1 MDKTSWI
8 PGILLFTF
16 IAGISGFHGFLLH
29 SFASLILLCVL
40 LITAYPFSRFLF
52 GRTINAVIFTF
63 PIGYVI
69 HAVFLSFAGFFF
81 GINVTTFLGYLV
93 CSLLISILLFPRMS
107 ASEVPSDG
115 WTGAEILILW
125 CWLLLAVLL
134 VALPF
139 LKVGWPTSEGFA
151 YRAYFNTDFFRHMAV
166 SANLSHHGIPPD
178 NPYFSGEVLH
188 YYWFFHII
196 PAFWLDLVPSYS
208 LDYLMVQFHLVIGC
222 MFVASLYA
230 AVRHFTTHLRT
241 RILLLPIFLF
251 GGSYEGIYV
260 LYMLKQKGMAWHSFT
275 DWNIDAILRW
285 FWSAPQVDTLYRA
298 LLYTPQHLIGLAI
311 FLVVLLCWSAAN
323 SFLKRLF
330 LFALLFAIAGF
341 TVIIAAAL
349 ILGFGI
355 LLLLEAIRDRRKKL
369 ITLVVC
375 GVSGLVFLAVYVF
388 VFKMF
393 GTQGGELK
401 FGVNHQVLKHL
412 PGYLLLN
419 WGAILILGLAGLVR
433 WSPKLPLRVLS
444 FYLLLCASFVLL
456 LNVDVPGLSEITLK
470 MGFLSYVVL
479 LLLASGFLD
488 RIARLR
494 PVHLVL
500 ILLLILPG
508 FVTWT
513 MDFYNNQ
520 DITNKKFTSDINPDD
535 EGLYEWMSKNLEGTA
550 TVQNYSL
557 AGEGFLSDYVT
568 EIPALGQRAVFLGDK
583 IHSRLYQ
590 ITQKEIDRRERI
602 VWKLFHLTSSGQ
614 ISITSQRAGIE
625 YLILLSKDT
634 SRTFEAHLGEPYF
647 TLSKRVGNSRIY
659 RVNPREVGI
668 AEMEVHVLLQNAAG
682 DFLLQVRPVRNFYE
696 PELRTGLETSRWM
709 SNDALLVFDAKQPL
723 RGVLSFIAYAYQ
735 ADRKMVL
742 SLNGKPGVEKAIIP
756 RGTKVSIPVEL
767 KPGENQL
774 IIHGAEEPS
783 VSADG
788 KRLLTFRIWNL
799 QFKPDDSK
807 RPTKQ

>member
-8 PGILLFTF
+8 PGILLFTL
-16 IAGISGFHGFLLH
+16 IAGISGFHGFLVQ
-29 SFASLILLCVL
+29 SFASLLLLSVL
-40 LITAYPFSRFLF
+40 LITAYPLSRFFF
-52 GRTINAVIFTF
+52 GRTVHALIFTF
-63 PIGYVI
+63 PIGYLI
-69 HAVFLSFAGFFF
+69 HAVLLSFAGFIF
-81 GINVTTFLGYLV
+81 GINVTTLLGYLI
-93 CSLLISILLFPRMS
+93 CSLLISILLVRRMG
-107 ASEVPSDG
+107 ASEEPSDR
-115 WTGAEILILW
+115 WTRGEILILW
-125 CWLLLAVLL
+125 CWLLLVLLL
-134 VALPF
+134 VAVPF
-139 LKVGWPTSEGFA
+139 IKVGWNTPDGLA

-196 PAFWLDLVPSYS
+196 PAYWLGLFPSYS

-222 MFVASLYA
+222 MFVAALYA
-230 AVRHFTTHLRT
+230 AVRHYTTRLRT

-260 LYMLKQKGMAWHSFT
+260 LYMLKQKGMGWSSFT

-298 LLYTPQHLIGLAI
+298 LLYAPQHLIGLAI
-311 FLVVLLCWSAAN
+311 FLVVLLCWPAAN
-323 SFLKRLF
+323 SFRKKLLLF
-330 LFALLFAIAGF
+330 TLLFAVAGF

-355 LLLLEAIRDRRKKL
+355 LLLWEAIRDRGEKL
-369 ITLVVC
+369 ITLLVC
-375 GVSGLVFLAVYVF
+375 GAAGLLFLTVYIF
-388 VFKMF
+388 LFKMF
-393 GTQGGELK
+393 GSQAGELK

-412 PGYLLLN
+412 SGYLLLN
-419 WGAILILGLAGLVR
+419 WGAILILGLAGLIR
-433 WSPKLPLRVLS
+433 PSPKLPLRVLF
-444 FYLLLCASFVLL
+444 FYLLLCVSFVLL

-479 LLLASGFLD
+479 LLLAAGFLD
-488 RIARLR
+488 RISRLR
-494 PVHLVL
+494 ASHVVL

-508 FVTWT
+508 FVTWM

-520 DITNKKFTSDINPDD
+520 DITNAKFTSVIHPDD
-535 EGLYEWMSKNLEGTA
+535 EALFRWMRSDLDRKGTF
-550 TVQNYSL
+550 QNYSSS
-557 AGEGFLSDYVT
+557 GQGFLADYVT
-568 EIPALGQRAVFLGDK
+568 EIPALAQHGVFLGDK
-583 IHSRLYQ
+583 VHSRLYQ
-590 ITQKEIDRRERI
+590 ISQKEVERRERI
-602 VWKLFHLTSSGQ
+602 RWKLFHLASPGQ

-625 YLILLSKDT
+625 YLVLLSKDT
-634 SRTFEAHLGEPYF
+634 SHTFEAHLTEPYF

-668 AEMEVHVLLQNAAG
+668 AEMEVKVLLQDAAG
-682 DFLLQVRPVRNFYE
+682 DFLLEVRPVRNFYE

-709 SNDALLVFDAKQPL
+709 SNDAILLLEGKQPL
-723 RGVLSFIAYAYQ
+723 RGVLSFIAYASEKE
-735 ADRKMVL
+735 RKMIL
-742 SLNGKPGVEKAIIP
+742 SLNRNLGLERTVSP

-774 IIHGAEEPS
+774 IIHSAEEPS

-799 QFKPDDSK
+799 QFKPEGQK
-807 RPTKQ
+807 R